1 MLCEALASGTDS
13 YFGHLYRRNNIIVPR
28 ESTGTAGTIP
38 DDDIAVCY
46 VLWYGSLAYCQWLGG
61 SLPTEGQW
69 ELALR
74 RRSNGADIVTTG
86 TGLGDQSSYLN
97 SYTYAYDGYIG
108 GTIAGTVVPDYVWYS
123 GNSNDEST
131 RTAYGYTGTH
141 NHKVGKKKPTPLSL
155 YDMNGNVWEWCA
167 DFYPGTVAY
176 VAAHYDGINGNDG
189 KNGDGDLFLNP
200 INNSVSGSYSPPYR
214 IYRGGSGTGD
224 ANLLRAGYHNDAP
237 AYHRSDGIGFR
248 PAFLFPFAP

>member
-1 MLCEALASGTDS
+1 CDALASGTDN

-28 ESTGTAGTIP
+28 ESTGTGGTIP

-46 VLWYGSLAYCQWLGG
+46 VNWYGSLAYCQWLGG

-97 SYTYAYDGYIG
+97 SYAYAYDGYTSG
-108 GTIAGTVVPDYVWYS
+108 PIAGTVVPDYVWYS
-123 GNSNDEST
+123 DNSNDEST

-141 NHKVGKKKPTPLSL
+141 NHKVGEKKPTSLSL
-155 YDMNGNVWEWCA
+155 YDMNGNLWEWCA
-167 DFYPGTVAY
+167 DFYPGVTTYSVT
-176 VAAHYDGINGNDG
+176 HYDGINGNDG

-200 INNSVSGSYSPPYR
+200 INNSVSGPYSPPNR
-214 IYRGGSGTGD
+214 IARGGGWVSGAYRFRAGCRGYD
-224 ANLLRAGYHNDAP
+224 YADLRASH
-237 AYHRSDGIGFR
+237 IGFR
-248 PAFLFPFAP
+248 PVFLFPFAP